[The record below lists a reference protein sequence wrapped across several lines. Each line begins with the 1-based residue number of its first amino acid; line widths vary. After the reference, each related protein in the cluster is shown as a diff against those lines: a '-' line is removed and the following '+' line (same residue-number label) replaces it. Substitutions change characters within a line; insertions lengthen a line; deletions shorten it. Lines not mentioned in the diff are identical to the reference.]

1 LSKFLIHIAI
11 YTALAMAAFAANSVL
26 CRLALGEQQID
37 AGSFTVIRLLSGAAT
52 FLFLLMFTDKNKP
65 ILEHG
70 SWPASLMLFAYA
82 ITFSFAYLMLDT
94 ATGALILFGVVQL
107 TMITSNLFTGIKMRL
122 IEWLGVFLSLAGFV
136 YLVLP
141 QVSQP
146 SIVGTCLMVL
156 AGISWGMYTLF
167 GKQSKDPLRDTAS
180 NFIRTLPLLVI
191 LAIASFSYIEMSA
204 LGVAL
209 AVVSGVF
216 ASALGY
222 ALWYKVLNHLTTI
235 EASVVQLSVPV
246 LAAIGG
252 LVFSDEPISLRLMFA
267 SVLVLGGILLVV
279 LNKPNQGSN

>member
-1 LSKFLIHIAI
+1 MIHIAI
-11 YTALAMAAFAANSVL
+11 YTALAMTAFAANSIL

-107 TMITSNLFTGIKMRL
+107 TMITANLFAGMKMRL
-122 IEWLGVFLSLAGFV
+122 SEWLGVFLSLAGFV

-141 QVSQP
+141 QVSRP
-146 SIVGTCLMVL
+146 SILGTCLMAL

-204 LGVAL
+204 LGATL

-252 LVFSDEPISLRLMFA
+252 LAFLDEPISLRLMFA
-267 SVLVLGGILLVV
+267 SMLVLGGILLVV
-279 LNKPNQGSN
+279 LNKRTQGSN